1 MLVNLHIAFGN
12 IISLSA
18 SILIVSAH
26 SLIAFWKAIR
36 LSPRIFIASTLPSD
50 TTCSLTVPGGDTP
63 CVTAGDARRANP
75 WRSDALTSDAG
86 GVAQQP
92 RFCTSELPPPRF
104 QCDAAG
110 VGVSF
115 VHFPHGFPLALAR
128 VSPAV
133 THGAPPPEALLCVD
147 VDAGVILCCCGRTK
161 GRSGYSLLISSNSY
175 SFIKEK
181 RLYIC
186 LQS

>member
-86 GVAQQP
+86 SVAQQP
-92 RFCTSELPPPRF
+92 RFCTSELPLHAFSATPPASE
-104 QCDAAG
+104 CLL
-110 VGVSF
+110 ST
-115 VHFPHGFPLALAR
+115 
-128 VSPAV
+128 SP
-133 THGAPPPEALLCVD
+133 TGSPSLWL
-147 VDAGVILCCCGRTK
+147 
-161 GRSGYSLLISSNSY
+161 GYHPRLRMVRLRRRHY
-175 SFIKEK
+175 SVWM
-181 RLYIC
+181 
-186 LQS
+186 